1 MSIALPS
8 AAALADWQ
16 TLVERARRADPEA
29 AIRLSAAGSTLVL
42 TCAPLYPASLGDGM
56 PLVLGMRMIRL
67 ADSSA
72 DGLDAVVPAAALL
85 DRFARANS
93 RGSLHIGV
101 PPQEVHA
108 AWAGIAPPRGGWS
121 AAGSVPAAVLHAIAR
136 AGIAEIARGTPEGS
150 GAHAVAALRRRVWGR
165 SLVEAG
171 GAAERLGAPDSTEGA
186 GAADTT
192 EGMGA
197 GDSAQGVGAA
207 DTAEGMGAAGT
218 AQAAGTTGADNA
230 SARARPA
237 EPAGGASPVLGL
249 LPAGAAFGMDALG
262 FLAAGSEPATVF
274 ASGPWLR
281 LSTRGGHILTRASG

>member
-1 MSIALPS
+1 MSVALPS

-29 AIRLSAAGSTLVL
+29 AIRLGAAGSTLVL

-67 ADSSA
+67 ADSAA

-85 DRFARANS
+85 DRFARAHS

-121 AAGSVPAAVLHAIAR
+121 AAGSVPAAVLHATAR

-165 SLVEAG
+165 SLAEAG
-171 GAAERLGAPDSTEGA
+171 AAAEGLGAPDS
-186 GAADTT
+186 
-192 EGMGA
+192 
-197 GDSAQGVGAA
+197 
-207 DTAEGMGAAGT
+207 AEGLGAPDS
-218 AQAAGTTGADNA
+218 AQAAGTRGADNA
-230 SARARPA
+230 SARPRSP
-237 EPAGGASPVLGL
+237 EPAGDASPVLGL